1 MAEWFRRKNQN
12 ITTKIRR
19 DTKDGMWVKCP
30 SCGEVV
36 YSNLLKNSFNLCPSC
51 NHHFNFT
58 YQDYIDL
65 LIDDENKNY
74 IGKDIFS
81 ADPLNFSSSKNY
93 KEQLKNAESKTGKN
107 DALVA
112 LEGKI
117 NNKLTH
123 HGSLLAWTG
132 FLSKA
137 PKDKIIICQPNNQ
150 EIALMGELSAE
161 TLQNKGVRGC
171 IIDGGCRDLEFILN
185 IDFPV
190 WCNFY
195 TPRDVVSYWSP
206 TKLEQTVTIGNTKIH
221 NDDYVMADIDGV
233 VIIPKDKAEEILIK
247 SEKLISTESEIRK
260 AIREGMDPQKAYLK
274 YSVF

>member
-1 MAEWFRRKNQN
+1 M
-12 ITTKIRR
+12 
-19 DTKDGMWVKCP
+19 
-30 SCGEVV
+30 
-36 YSNLLKNSFNLCPSC
+36 NSVEISDRFQQC
-51 NHHFNFT
+51 
-58 YQDYIDL
+58 
-65 LIDDENKNY
+65 
-74 IGKDIFS
+74 
-81 ADPLNFSSSKNY
+81 FSSVIHDVMRDMEIKDFTLPSAINPTKKNY
-93 KEQLKNAESKTGKN
+93 KISGQIFTI
-107 DALVA
+107 
-112 LEGKI
+112 EGEI
-117 NNKLTH
+117 NTKLTH
-123 HGSLLAWTG
+123 HESLLAWTG

-137 PKDKIIICQPNNQ
+137 PRDKIIVCQPNNQ